1 MWSITVIAAKVFL
14 TGVLGCGVFAA
25 TDAMR
30 KTQKDVA
37 QRCAQETKKAKNAFD
52 ERKDKKK

>member
-1 MWSITVIAAKVFL
+1 MWSITVIAAKIFL

-30 KTQKDVA
+30 SQQKDVKS
-37 QRCAQETKKAKNAFD
+37 RTTQECNKAKNAYK
-52 ERKDKKK
+52 EWKKKK